1 MTTLMVSLVLTF
13 TNIIHVGQLA
23 EYYVTQEE
31 MSLIIKVV
39 IEKDEMLNFNFN
51 SNCDVKKMT
60 SLCVANHLREN
71 LLLEINNQIITLELG
86 DSYTDNGHLTLF
98 LTGELNNKEVNS
110 LNITNNCFYEFHD
123 GYRNRVIL
131 NLDKIKSS
139 YMLTSKKNSFS
150 IKN

>member
-1 MTTLMVSLVLTF
+1 MTVLMVSLVLAL
-13 TNIIHVGQLA
+13 TNIMHVGQLA
-23 EYYVTQEE
+23 EYYVSQQEK
-31 MSLIIKVV
+31 SLNIKVV

-60 SLCVANHLREN
+60 SLCVANHIREN
-71 LLLEINNQIITLELG
+71 LVLEINNQIITLELG
-86 DSYTDNGHLTLF
+86 DSYTLDGHLTLF
-98 LTGELNNKEVNS
+98 LTGELNDIEIKS

-131 NLDKIKSS
+131 NLNKIHSS
-139 YMLTSKKNSFS
+139 YMLTSKERSFS

>member
-1 MTTLMVSLVLTF
+1 MTTVMVSIVLAL
-13 TNIIHVGQLA
+13 TNMMHVGQLA

-31 MSLIIKVV
+31 KSLSIKVV

-60 SLCVANHLREN
+60 SLCVANHIRKN
-71 LLLEINNQIITLELG
+71 LILEINNQIILLELG
-86 DSYTDNGHLTLF
+86 DSYTDNGHLILF

-131 NLDKIKSS
+131 DLDKIQSS

-150 IKN
+150 IK